1 MFVKTC
7 GIVELL
13 ISDERVSLDVGKLI
27 QKGRMEKKM
36 SQKDLA
42 TVIYKLFFIFAWNVQ
57 KFAIYM
63 ITVKRC
69 RCTS

>member
-42 TVIYKLFFIFAWNVQ
+42 TVIYKLFFYI
-57 KFAIYM
+57 
-63 ITVKRC
+63 
-69 RCTS
+69 